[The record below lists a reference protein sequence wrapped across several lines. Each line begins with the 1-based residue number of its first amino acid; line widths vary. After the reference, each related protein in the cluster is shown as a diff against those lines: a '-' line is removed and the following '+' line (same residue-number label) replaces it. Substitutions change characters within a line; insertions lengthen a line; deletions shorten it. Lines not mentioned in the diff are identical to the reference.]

1 MNFLYLFFK
10 IKVKL
15 VEFSFFFIIK
25 KFISFNKIKKE
36 FRSPA
41 NYNARNKNKII
52 CHSNI
57 LYWIVGRVMSCCICN
72 TFGLSY
78 LP

>member
-25 KFISFNKIKKE
+25 KFISFNKIKT
-36 FRSPA
+36 
-41 NYNARNKNKII
+41 KNFDHQPITMPGIK
-52 CHSNI
+52 
-57 LYWIVGRVMSCCICN
+57 
-72 TFGLSY
+72 TK
-78 LP
+78 